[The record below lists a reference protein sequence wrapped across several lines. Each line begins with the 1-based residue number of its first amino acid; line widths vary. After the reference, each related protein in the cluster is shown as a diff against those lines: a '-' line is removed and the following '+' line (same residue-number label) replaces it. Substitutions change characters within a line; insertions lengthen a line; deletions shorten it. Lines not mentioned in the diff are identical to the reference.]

1 MIEQASKEGVAAATG
16 REAAEIARTAQPLD
30 AATQKAVADI
40 SALQAM
46 TDDVTDLFDPSY
58 TGALEGRWG
67 AVKQWRGTASQREVV
82 FRRVVEEMKSQLL
95 SARSGAAVTPQEYE
109 RLLAIVPNVTDSDE
123 TFQAKL
129 LGFRR
134 GLDQAK
140 AAKFEA
146 ATTGRGQL
154 RAQQPAVTPLPGSRT
169 SGGRSPYADI
179 AVEKLTP
186 EQLAQ
191 EKAWLQ
197 QHIQKGK

>member
-1 MIEQASKEGVAAATG
+1 
-16 REAAEIARTAQPLD
+16 
-30 AATQKAVADI
+30 
-40 SALQAM
+40 
-46 TDDVTDLFDPSY
+46 
-58 TGALEGRWG
+58 
-67 AVKQWRGTASQREVV
+67 VV

-140 AAKFEA
+140 AAKLEA

-154 RAQQPAVTPLPGSRT
+154 RAQQPAVTPLPGSGT
-169 SGGRSPYADI
+169 AGGRSPHADI
-179 AVEKLTP
+179 AVDKLTP
-186 EQLAQ
+186 EQLQQ

-197 QHIQKGK
+197 QQMQKGK